1 VLLSLQDLL
10 ARLSSS
16 LSPIEQ
22 YAVRH
27 LEAQR
32 PIDVEAAAAA
42 AVEDIQKE
50 EWDLDA
56 IEKRKEQQVQHV
68 SLLYLSQA
76 VYMCYCTERASVQG

>member
-1 VLLSLQDLL
+1 LFCLQQDLL

-32 PIDVEAAAAA
+32 PVDVEAAAAA

-56 IEKRKEQQVQHV
+56 IEKRKEQQVRLQ
-68 SLLYLSQA
+68 
-76 VYMCYCTERASVQG
+76 CRGC

>member
-1 VLLSLQDLL
+1 LHKHQITCAAAFNFIFQDLL

-32 PIDVEAAAAA
+32 PVDVEAAAAA

-56 IEKRKEQQVQHV
+56 IEKRKEQQVRGV
-68 SLLYLSQA
+68 GVKALA
-76 VYMCYCTERASVQG
+76 

>member
-1 VLLSLQDLL
+1 MHVQDLL
-10 ARLSSS
+10 TRLSAS

-27 LEAQR
+27 LESLR

-42 AVEDIQKE
+42 AVEDIKKE

-56 IEKRKEQQVQHV
+56 IEKRKEQQVG
-68 SLLYLSQA
+68 LSYVCLSSCCLSSCCPFVFQ
-76 VYMCYCTERASVQG
+76 RL